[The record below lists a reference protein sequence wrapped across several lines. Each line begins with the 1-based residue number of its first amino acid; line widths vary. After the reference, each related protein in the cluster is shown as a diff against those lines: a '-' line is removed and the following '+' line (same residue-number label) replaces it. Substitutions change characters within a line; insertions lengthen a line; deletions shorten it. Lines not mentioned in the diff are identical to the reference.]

1 MKKNL
6 LYFFCLV
13 GLLGFAQTETYT
25 INWGFNSIPFPEAD
39 GSTAGQ
45 DTSLIVEV
53 GDTVTWDWNQDAGF
67 HNVKSEA
74 GSAETFGT
82 PDNTGETNSTFNTPY
97 TYSYT
102 FTQVGT
108 NPFICTPH
116 SPIMYGV
123 IEVVPEGTLSL
134 NEREDK
140 ISFGI
145 FPNPGKDVM
154 NVSFDSNVSEAKLEV
169 YDILGKR
176 IYANSLNQL
185 NNQINITSWNS
196 GVYLVKITSENVSQ
210 TKRFVKH

>member
-25 INWGFNSIPFPEAD
+25 INWGFDSIPFPEEESNGATAD
-39 GSTAGQ
+39 Q

-53 GDTVTWDWNQDAGF
+53 GDTVTWDWNVDAGF

-74 GSAETFGT
+74 GSTETFGT
-82 PDNTGETNSTFNTPY
+82 PGGEFDTFQQPY

-102 FTQVGT
+102 FAQVGT
-108 NPFICTPH
+108 NTFVCTPH

-134 NEREDK
+134 NEAEDK

-176 IYANSLNQL
+176 IYVNSLNQL